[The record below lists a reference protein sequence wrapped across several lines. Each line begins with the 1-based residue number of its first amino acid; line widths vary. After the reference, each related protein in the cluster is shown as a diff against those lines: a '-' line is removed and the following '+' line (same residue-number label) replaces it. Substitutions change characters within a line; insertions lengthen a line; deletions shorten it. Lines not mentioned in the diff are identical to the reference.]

1 MFYFPMQKVISID
14 NQFVN
19 RFVVQMWFRK
29 NGVCLFVTKPDYFK
43 VILEVR
49 KIYEIFHKT
58 SREGISPASATAA
71 HSPS

>member
-1 MFYFPMQKVISID
+1 MQKVISID

-29 NGVCLFVTKPDYFK
+29 NGLFVTKPDYFK

-49 KIYEIFHKT
+49 KFYEIFHKT
-58 SREGISPASATAA
+58 SRERISPASATAA